1 MKIEQAVEDFLLY
14 LKYEKGY
21 SNNTFSAY
29 NIDLYQFIKW
39 GKVKDTDLFALEHI
53 NDYLLQMKR
62 RGFEKKTLTRKL
74 SSLSSFINY
83 LLKKGIIKENLKV
96 FLDFPRQNRR
106 LPKTVSKD
114 SVKKISGFKMKKFYK
129 DEMIFLRDK
138 AMLALMYGCG
148 LRVSEVADS
157 SLKDLDL
164 IRRTIRIFGKGEK
177 ERVVPV
183 AESIA
188 VKLEEFLS
196 CWSEIQRVS
205 LFTKK
210 NGSSLTRQ
218 RIWEIIKE
226 WRSKLE
232 IQEKITP
239 HMLRHTFAT
248 LLLENDIDLRYIQEM
263 LGHSNIATTEIYT
276 AVNTGR
282 LHDVY
287 RKAHPRA

>member
-21 SNNTFSAY
+21 SNNTFSSY
-29 NIDLYQFIKW
+29 NIDLAQLIKW
-39 GKVKDTDLFALEHI
+39 SKVKDTDSFTLSHI
-53 NDYLLQMKR
+53 NEYLLQMKR

-106 LPKTVSKD
+106 LPKTVSKETI
-114 SVKKISGFKMKKFYK
+114 KKMRGQKMKKFYV
-129 DEMIFLRDK
+129 DEMVYLRDR
-138 AMLALMYGCG
+138 AMMALMYGCG
-148 LRVSEVADS
+148 LRVSEVANLS
-157 SLKDLDL
+157 VKDVDL
-164 IRRTIRIFGKGEK
+164 TRRTLRIFGKGEK
-177 ERVVPV
+177 ERVVPI
-183 AESIA
+183 AEVICEKTNEFAIA
-188 VKLEEFLS
+188 WK
-196 CWSEIQRVS
+196 EIVRTGF
-205 LFTKK
+205 FTKK

-218 RIWEIIKE
+218 RIWEIIKD
-226 WRSKLE
+226 WKRHLD
-232 IQEKITP
+232 IQEKISP

-248 LLLENDIDLRYIQEM
+248 LLLENDIDLRFIQEM
-263 LGHSNIATTEIYT
+263 LGHSNISTTEIYT

-287 RKAHPRA
+287 RKAHPRS

>member
-21 SNNTFSAY
+21 SQNTFSAY
-29 NIDLYQFIKW
+29 NIDLFQLIKW
-39 GKVKDTDLFALEHI
+39 GKVKDTDSFSLGHI

-74 SSLSSFINY
+74 SALSSFINY
-83 LLKKGIIKENLKV
+83 LLKKGIIKENLKI

-106 LPKTVSKD
+106 LPKTVSKET
-114 SVKKISGFKMKKFYK
+114 VKKMSGLKMKKFYK
-129 DEMIFLRDK
+129 DEMIFLRDR
-138 AMLALMYGCG
+138 AMMALMYGCG
-148 LRVSEVADS
+148 LRVSEVTDL
-157 SLKDLDL
+157 SLKDIDL
-164 IRRTIRIFGKGEK
+164 VRRTIRVFGKGEK
-177 ERVVPV
+177 ERVVPIAEVISLKIKEFIIAWKEIKRV
-183 AESIA
+183 A
-188 VKLEEFLS
+188 V
-196 CWSEIQRVS
+196 
-205 LFTKK
+205 FTKK
-210 NGSSLTRQ
+210 NGSPLTRQ
-218 RIWEIIKE
+218 RVWGIIKD
-226 WRSKLE
+226 WKRKLD

-248 LLLENDIDLRYIQEM
+248 LLLENDIDLRFIQEM
-263 LGHSNIATTEIYT
+263 LGHSNISTTEIYT

>member
-21 SNNTFSAY
+21 SQNTFSAY
-29 NIDLYQFIKW
+29 NIDLFQLIKW
-39 GKVKDTDLFALEHI
+39 GKVKDTDSFSLGHI

-74 SSLSSFINY
+74 SALSSFINY
-83 LLKKGIIKENLKV
+83 LLKKGIIKENLKI

-106 LPKTVSKD
+106 LPKTVSKET
-114 SVKKISGFKMKKFYK
+114 VKKMSGLKMKKFYK
-129 DEMIFLRDK
+129 DEMIFLRDR
-138 AMLALMYGCG
+138 AMMALMYGCG
-148 LRVSEVADS
+148 LRVSEVTDL
-157 SLKDLDL
+157 SLKDIDL
-164 IRRTIRIFGKGEK
+164 VRRTIRVFGKGEK
-177 ERVVPV
+177 ERVVPI
-183 AESIA
+183 AEVISLKI
-188 VKLEEFLS
+188 EEFIIA
-196 CWSEIQRVS
+196 WKEIKRVAV
-205 LFTKK
+205 FTKK
-210 NGSSLTRQ
+210 NGSPLTRQ
-218 RIWEIIKE
+218 RVWGIIKD
-226 WRSKLE
+226 WKKKLD

-248 LLLENDIDLRYIQEM
+248 LLLENDIDLRFIQEM
-263 LGHSNIATTEIYT
+263 LGHSNISTTEIYT

>member
-1 MKIEQAVEDFLLY
+1 MRIEQAIEDFLLY

-21 SNNTFSAY
+21 SGNTFSAY
-29 NIDLYQFIKW
+29 KIDLSQLIKW
-39 GKVKDTDLFALEHI
+39 GKVKDTDFFALEHI
-53 NDYLLQMKR
+53 NSYLLQMKR

-114 SVKKISGFKMKKFYK
+114 TVKKMSGFKMKKFYT
-129 DEMIFLRDK
+129 DEMIFLRDR
-138 AMLALMYGCG
+138 AMMALMYGCG
-148 LRVSEVADS
+148 LRVSEVS
-157 SLKDLDL
+157 FLSLKDIDL
-164 IRRTIRIFGKGEK
+164 ERKTILVFGKGGK
-177 ERVVPV
+177 ERVVPIMD
-183 AESIA
+183 SI
-188 VKLEEFLS
+188 KIKIEEFFVS
-196 CWSEIQRVS
+196 WKDVSRV
-205 LFTKK
+205 LVFTKK
-210 NGSSLTRQ
+210 NGKGLTRQ
-218 RIWEIIKE
+218 RVWEIIKV
-226 WRSKLE
+226 WSLKLE

-239 HMLRHTFAT
+239 HVLRHTFAT
-248 LLLENDIDLRYIQEM
+248 LLMENNIDLRYIQEM

-287 RKAHPRA
+287 KKAHPRA

>member
-1 MKIEQAVEDFLLY
+1 MKIEQAVEEFLLY

-29 NIDLYQFIKW
+29 NIDLSQFIKW
-39 GKVKDTDLFALEHI
+39 SKVKDTGVFALEHI

-106 LPKTVSKD
+106 LPKIVSKD
-114 SVKKISGFKMKKFYK
+114 SVKKLSGLKMKQFYD
-129 DEMIFLRDK
+129 DEKIFLRDR
-138 AMLALMYGCG
+138 AMLSLMYGCG
-148 LRVSEVADS
+148 LRVSEVANL
-157 SLKDLDL
+157 SLKDLEL
-164 IRRTIRIFGKGEK
+164 PRRTIRIFGKGEK
-177 ERVVPV
+177 ERVVPM
-183 AESIA
+183 AESIS
-188 VKLEEFLS
+188 VKLVEFIS
-196 CWSEIQRVS
+196 AWSEVSRVAV
-205 LFTKK
+205 FTKK
-210 NGSSLTRQ
+210 NGTPLTRQ
-218 RIWEIIKE
+218 RVWEIIKD
-226 WRSKLE
+226 WRIKLN

-263 LGHSNIATTEIYT
+263 LGHSNISTTEIYT

>member
-21 SNNTFSAY
+21 SQNTFSAY
-29 NIDLYQFIKW
+29 NIDLFQLIKW
-39 GKVKDTDLFALEHI
+39 GKVKDTDSFSLGHI

-74 SSLSSFINY
+74 SALSSFINY
-83 LLKKGIIKENLKV
+83 LLKKGIIKENLKI

-106 LPKTVSKD
+106 LPKTVSKET
-114 SVKKISGFKMKKFYK
+114 VKKMSGLKMKKFYK
-129 DEMIFLRDK
+129 DEMIFLRDR
-138 AMLALMYGCG
+138 AMMALMYGCG
-148 LRVSEVADS
+148 LRVSEVTDL
-157 SLKDLDL
+157 SLKDIDL
-164 IRRTIRIFGKGEK
+164 VRRTIRVFGKGEK
-177 ERVVPV
+177 ERVVPIAEVISLKIKEFIIAWKEIKRV
-183 AESIA
+183 A
-188 VKLEEFLS
+188 V
-196 CWSEIQRVS
+196 
-205 LFTKK
+205 FTKK
-210 NGSSLTRQ
+210 NGSPLTRQ
-218 RIWEIIKE
+218 RVWGIIKD
-226 WRSKLE
+226 WKKKLD

-248 LLLENDIDLRYIQEM
+248 LLLENDIDLRFIQEM
-263 LGHSNIATTEIYT
+263 LGHSNISTTEIYT